1 MKINDIVKLD
11 DNNEYVVVSKINYEN
26 INYYYL
32 ADINNFNN
40 VLFLYENK
48 DELKE
53 VSNEN
58 LLKIIMPL
66 LYKEARKNEKVNSKS
81 KYN

>member
-11 DNNEYVVVSKINYEN
+11 DNNEYVIVSKINYEN

-53 VSNEN
+53 VSNIE
-58 LLKIIMPL
+58 LLKKIMPL
-66 LYKEARKNEKVNSKS
+66 LYKEAREYLTSCKDNDII
-81 KYN
+81 

>member
-26 INYYYL
+26 KNYYYL
-32 ADINNFNN
+32 ADINNLNN
-40 VLFLYENK
+40 VLFLYEDK

-53 VSNEN
+53 VSNIE
-58 LLKIIMPL
+58 LLKKIMPL
-66 LYKEARKNEKVNSKS
+66 LYKEAKNNIK
-81 KYN
+81 